1 MEPMTV
7 DEILQ
12 WHAEQMRIAHEQ
24 EARERIPPLGHD
36 RGAKTKALWN
46 GKAYEIVPIV
56 EPEPDPALRALDE
69 FIAVR
74 KAKREAPEP
83 VARSPISDW
92 KQWEV
97 ECALHRAMKL

>member
-7 DEILQ
+7 DQILQ

-56 EPEPDPALRALDE
+56 EPEPEPEKHSLDT
-69 FIAVR
+69 VN
-74 KAKREAPEP
+74 
-83 VARSPISDW
+83 
-92 KQWEV
+92 
-97 ECALHRAMKL
+97 ALHRAMKL